1 MTGSAGLG
9 PDLMAQVA
17 RVAQVRRLLVVVD
30 VDGTI
35 AEIAPRPQDARVLAD
50 APGALERL
58 ASLDATSVAVLS
70 GRSYDE
76 LVTLL
81 PPLPGVL
88 LVGSH
93 GAERGGPLRLD
104 PDRLALRGRLIDLT
118 RDIVARTPGAIAEVK
133 PTGAALHVRLAEPEL
148 ATASLEELRRRVD
161 AISGVHARPGK
172 QVVELSVVAT
182 GKGECLVDLRSEVG
196 ADAVVFVGDDD
207 TDEQALAVLG
217 RDDLGVRVGPGST
230 HARAR
235 VDGPSD
241 VVTLLQ
247 VLADHR
253 GRTPVVTG

>member
-1 MTGSAGLG
+1 MTGSPRLG

-35 AEIAPRPQDARVLAD
+35 AEIAPRPQDARVLTD

-58 ASLDATSVAVLS
+58 ARLDGTTVAVLS
-70 GRSYDE
+70 GRSHDE

-93 GAERGGPLRLD
+93 GAERGGRLLLD
-104 PDRLALRGRLIDLT
+104 PDRLALRERLIDLT

-148 ATASLEELRRRVD
+148 ATASLEELRRR
-161 AISGVHARPGK
+161 AEALPGVHVRPGK
-172 QVVELSVVAT
+172 QVMELSVVAT
-182 GKGECLVDLRSEVG
+182 GKGECLRDLRTEHGS
-196 ADAVVFVGDDD
+196 DAVVFVGDDD
-207 TDEQALAVLG
+207 TDEQALARLG

-241 VVTLLQ
+241 VVALLDL
-247 VLADHR
+247 LADDR
-253 GRTPVVTG
+253 GRARATG